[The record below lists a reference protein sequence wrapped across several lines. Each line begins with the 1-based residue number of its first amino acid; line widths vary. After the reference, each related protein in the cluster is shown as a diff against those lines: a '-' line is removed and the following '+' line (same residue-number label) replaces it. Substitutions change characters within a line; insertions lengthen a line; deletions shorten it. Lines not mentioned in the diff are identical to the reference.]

1 MRDAI
6 DSITAPG
13 TVNVSVSQ
21 YGAYGKAWHVTFAK
35 DQDDDEDAIFIQ
47 HSRLTGQNALISVY
61 PTVTVFTDAKQND
74 ISGSFRI
81 TISGETTEP
90 IGFSATHMKVT
101 QELQK
106 LSVVDSVVALGDK
119 SAGDTGVYALEL
131 TADATASSSRLTNIK
146 LGGTLIDLTRFLAI
160 GETLVLGSPPSSYT
174 IKSMTP
180 FDITLSTAFPASATS
195 KNYDVLAGLIT
206 KQTKPLPGYVG
217 ISSLMQVIAVPTT
230 LTPYFTLAYEIY
242 ATAVSGSLVTTDV
255 PYWATPLLLQLRRF
269 TSSITTPDD
278 GGFEKARQSW
288 RRSVASLDMNKYTVT
303 AVDKRYLEVR
313 GSFTRPL
320 RERKRTIVSNV
331 VNVGNPASTQTILL
345 EVRDVLIATPYTLS
359 FAGETIVDTGTS
371 NPKNIPWMTVNAD
384 MKKALESLDSV
395 TVLELRQL
403 YGVAP

>member
-146 LGGTLIDLTRFLAI
+146 LGGTLIDPTRFLAI

-206 KQTKPLPGYVG
+206 KQTKPLPGYMG
-217 ISSLMQVIAVPTT
+217 ISPLMQVIAVPTT
-230 LTPYFTLAYEIY
+230 YSVFYVGSTKFN

-255 PYWATPLLLQLRRF
+255 PYVGDTIAAATPKVYVFDNRLQTTEDLRKLVKVGDDLWLPSMGVSTLLTLSQSMIGEERTLGSGQGALKQCLQMWLTSGTLHPHRRF
-269 TSSITTPDD
+269 
-278 GGFEKARQSW
+278 FWK
-288 RRSVASLDMNKYTVT
+288 SVMS
-303 AVDKRYLEVR
+303 
-313 GSFTRPL
+313 
-320 RERKRTIVSNV
+320 
-331 VNVGNPASTQTILL
+331 
-345 EVRDVLIATPYTLS
+345 
-359 FAGETIVDTGTS
+359 
-371 NPKNIPWMTVNAD
+371 
-384 MKKALESLDSV
+384 
-395 TVLELRQL
+395 
-403 YGVAP
+403 